1 MPINGLVSR
10 RVHTAPSTRHR
21 TITISYA
28 NGLDERYA
36 LFRFADGDVG
46 WRLDEFRFT
55 ADPREAAHWS
65 DSHGR
70 LTVAEVVARL
80 PEHARIVH
88 DWTRREIELGTVVV
102 DDIFSAMRRDEAVA
116 RLTAELDESEA
127 ASSRQAG

>member
-1 MPINGLVSR
+1 MTR
-10 RVHTAPSTRHR
+10 RVHTAPSARHR

-55 ADPREAAHWS
+55 EDPRESSLWS

-80 PEHARIVH
+80 PEHARVIH
-88 DWTRREIELGTVVV
+88 DWTRKEIELGTVVV
-102 DDIFSAMRRDEAVA
+102 DDIFAAMTREEAVA
-116 RLTAELDESEA
+116 RLAAELDDSEA
-127 ASSRQAG
+127 ARLR